1 VLTEA
6 LNNLIAEYFRRPQ
19 IPKESDV
26 MNQILKSNCTVRM
39 RSYIEAGCRLHCQ
52 NISNI
57 NQRELYIFV
66 SEQPFLFSHAN
77 G

>member
-1 VLTEA
+1 MTEA
-6 LNNLIAEYFRRPQ
+6 LSNLIAEYFRRPQ

-39 RSYIEAGCRLHCQ
+39 RSYVEAGCRLHYQ

-57 NQRELYIFV
+57 NQCELYSFG
-66 SEQPFLFSHAN
+66 SEQPFLFLHAN